1 MSGIVYWA
9 VFAVDDITV
18 AGGNITIKADGCTG
32 LKTDTVNITGGTLN
46 IECGSVVINS
56 STQMGIGVE
65 TRDLNISGGKATFN
79 CGAYGMI
86 VRTAF
91 NMTGGE
97 LNIEKGGLTSYGAD
111 VTFSS
116 GTATLS
122 GLYSNSGTWMLTV
135 ENDAR
140 LSVNSTVKV
149 PGGIVIGDGL
159 AITTPDGG
167 KIVQITPESGDPY
180 YTVTESDGATAASRV
195 VIEPLVAYPLW
206 LGETQVTTR
215 NKDDILG
222 DGTASYDPSTKTLT
236 LNNFTGVQGTHNDAL
251 IFAEIDMLTLNLVGT
266 NTLSGSADLSTN
278 YTLSGIDAG
287 GKTLII
293 AGEGSLL
300 IDIATGS
307 GAAIGACDHL
317 IMESGS
323 LCAYAKQEPDQ
334 AFAIYGVT
342 VKNLTINGGVLDI
355 YGTYAC
361 MPYRSSDHF
370 AIADDYVIMAGYRT
384 DGKDVSACTLP
395 EFLNLLANYPRYNYV
410 HFAPLTAYD
419 LWLGETQVTT
429 LNKDDILGDGT
440 ASFDPATNTLTFTT
454 AMPNITGLHEGAL
467 IYANGVDLTMTGNAE
482 LNNES
487 ANYGI
492 YLYSGSLT
500 IRNAQLTIKNV
511 AYCGIEK
518 NTGDGG
524 AVTITNSEVTVEAGK
539 DHAIY
544 SIEDI
549 SITDS
554 TVTCST
560 STSGMGLYALGSL
573 NLSDSTISVD
583 AKGNW
588 GIYAGAGIDISG
600 GKINSQTDTGYAL
613 CSKSGI
619 TYPTETHR
627 ITLPE
632 NGKFSQVTDGEGE
645 SATTY
650 YTITESDGTTA
661 ASHVVIERIGD
672 INRDGEVNA
681 LDLMLLRKYLVELP
695 IEGTFDEAAADL
707 NGDNVIDILDLVRL
721 RKVLA

>member
-1 MSGIVYWA
+1 M
-9 VFAVDDITV
+9 
-18 AGGNITIKADGCTG
+18 
-32 LKTDTVNITGGTLN
+32 
-46 IECGSVVINS
+46 
-56 STQMGIGVE
+56 
-65 TRDLNISGGKATFN
+65 
-79 CGAYGMI
+79 
-86 VRTAF
+86 
-91 NMTGGE
+91 
-97 LNIEKGGLTSYGAD
+97 
-111 VTFSS
+111 
-116 GTATLS
+116 
-122 GLYSNSGTWMLTV
+122 
-135 ENDAR
+135 
-140 LSVNSTVKV
+140 
-149 PGGIVIGDGL
+149 
-159 AITTPDGG
+159 
-167 KIVQITPESGDPY
+167 
-180 YTVTESDGATAASRV
+180 
-195 VIEPLVAYPLW
+195 
-206 LGETQVTTR
+206 
-215 NKDDILG
+215 
-222 DGTASYDPSTKTLT
+222 
-236 LNNFTGVQGTHNDAL
+236 
-251 IFAEIDMLTLNLVGT
+251 
-266 NTLSGSADLSTN
+266 
-278 YTLSGIDAG
+278 
-287 GKTLII
+287 
-293 AGEGSLL
+293 
-300 IDIATGS
+300 
-307 GAAIGACDHL
+307 
-317 IMESGS
+317 
-323 LCAYAKQEPDQ
+323 
-334 AFAIYGVT
+334 
-342 VKNLTINGGVLDI
+342 
-355 YGTYAC
+355 
-361 MPYRSSDHF
+361 
-370 AIADDYVIMAGYRT
+370 
-384 DGKDVSACTLP
+384 
-395 EFLNLLANYPRYNYV
+395 
-410 HFAPLTAYD
+410 
-419 LWLGETQVTT
+419 
-429 LNKDDILGDGT
+429 GDGT
-440 ASFDPATNTLTFTT
+440 ASFDPDTGTLTITGT
-454 AMPNITGLHEGAL
+454 PAITGLHEGAL

-573 NLSDSTISVD
+573 SLSDSTITVD

-588 GIYAGAGIDISG
+588 GIYAGAGIDISGGKINSQTDTGYALYTKNKSLTIDGAVVIVKAPAGGIEKNTGDGGAVTITNSEVTVEAGKDHAIYSIEDISITDSTVTCSTSTSGMGLYALGSLSLSDSTITVDAKGNWGIYAGADIDISG

-632 NGKFSQVTDGEGE
+632 NGKISQVTDGEGE

-695 IEGTFDEAAADL
+695 IEGTFDQAAADI

>member
-1 MSGIVYWA
+1 M
-9 VFAVDDITV
+9 
-18 AGGNITIKADGCTG
+18 
-32 LKTDTVNITGGTLN
+32 
-46 IECGSVVINS
+46 
-56 STQMGIGVE
+56 
-65 TRDLNISGGKATFN
+65 
-79 CGAYGMI
+79 
-86 VRTAF
+86 
-91 NMTGGE
+91 
-97 LNIEKGGLTSYGAD
+97 
-111 VTFSS
+111 
-116 GTATLS
+116 
-122 GLYSNSGTWMLTV
+122 
-135 ENDAR
+135 
-140 LSVNSTVKV
+140 
-149 PGGIVIGDGL
+149 
-159 AITTPDGG
+159 
-167 KIVQITPESGDPY
+167 
-180 YTVTESDGATAASRV
+180 
-195 VIEPLVAYPLW
+195 
-206 LGETQVTTR
+206 
-215 NKDDILG
+215 
-222 DGTASYDPSTKTLT
+222 
-236 LNNFTGVQGTHNDAL
+236 
-251 IFAEIDMLTLNLVGT
+251 
-266 NTLSGSADLSTN
+266 
-278 YTLSGIDAG
+278 
-287 GKTLII
+287 
-293 AGEGSLL
+293 
-300 IDIATGS
+300 
-307 GAAIGACDHL
+307 
-317 IMESGS
+317 
-323 LCAYAKQEPDQ
+323 
-334 AFAIYGVT
+334 
-342 VKNLTINGGVLDI
+342 
-355 YGTYAC
+355 
-361 MPYRSSDHF
+361 
-370 AIADDYVIMAGYRT
+370 
-384 DGKDVSACTLP
+384 
-395 EFLNLLANYPRYNYV
+395 
-410 HFAPLTAYD
+410 
-419 LWLGETQVTT
+419 
-429 LNKDDILGDGT
+429 GDGT
-440 ASFDPATNTLTFTT
+440 ASFDPDTGTLTITGT
-454 AMPNITGLHEGAL
+454 PAITGLHEGAL

-573 NLSDSTISVD
+573 SLSDSTITVD

-588 GIYAGAGIDISG
+588 GIYAGADIDISG

-632 NGKFSQVTDGEGE
+632 NGKISQVTDGEGE

-695 IEGTFDEAAADL
+695 IEGTFDQAAADI